1 LTRRFPPDQLFAEL
15 HKPLQRTLERLTP
28 VFPEIRFNWGASLAR
43 FVRRHDEYDAVTGLA
58 LDRYQPHLA
67 AGDFAAFTREM
78 LQQGHALA
86 SLGVAEE
93 HAFLALALYQEHCLA
108 ALAREAPGEPE
119 LAMAL
124 ARQVSVAQL
133 FLYGGYTD
141 ARAVGWSAL
150 DEQDRQRLARDLH
163 DDVGHNLIVLKLYM
177 EQMARDFHKGRSEQA
192 GSKLAETVALVSDA
206 IESVRRVILDLGPAL
221 LEELGLQQAIRLYA
235 QQFSGRTGIKVHVA
249 DGGVVGRLP
258 RTHERALYRVLQ
270 GALSNVLKHSRAE
283 NATVTLAAGPGP
295 IVVMSVEDDGIG
307 FEARRRAPVM
317 SFGLTTMRGRMES
330 LGGRFRA
337 ESWPAGDADG
347 RRGTRI
353 EVTLPLPQSYLA

>member
-1 LTRRFPPDQLFAEL
+1 LTRRFPPDLLFSEL
-15 HKPLQRTLERLTP
+15 QKPLRRALERLAP
-28 VFPEIRFNWGASLAR
+28 LFPEVQFNWRASLAR
-43 FVRRHDEYDAVTGLA
+43 FVRRRDEYDAVTGLA

-67 AGDFAAFTREM
+67 AGDFEAFTREM
-78 LQQGHALA
+78 QQQGHALA

-124 ARQVSVAQL
+124 ARLVSVAQL
-133 FLYGGYTD
+133 FLYSGYTD

-163 DDVGHNLIVLKLYM
+163 DDIGHNLIVLKLYM
-177 EQMARDFHKGRSEQA
+177 EQMAQDFNKGQSDQA

-206 IESVRRVILDLGPAL
+206 IESVRRVILDLGPAI

-235 QQFSGRTGIKVHVA
+235 RQFSGRTGIQVRVG
-249 DGGVVGRLP
+249 DSGLVGRLP
-258 RTHERALYRVLQ
+258 HTHERALYRVMQ
-270 GALSNVLKHSRAE
+270 GALSNVLKHSQAE
-283 NATVTLAAGPGP
+283 HATVTLAAGPGP
-295 IVVMSVEDDGIG
+295 FVVMSVEDDGVG
-307 FEARRRAPVM
+307 FEARRRVPAL

-330 LGGRFRA
+330 LGGRFRV
-337 ESWPAGDADG
+337 ESWPLGAGDG

-353 EVTLPLPQSYLA
+353 EVSLPLPQSYPA

>member
-1 LTRRFPPDQLFAEL
+1 MALRFSPDELFADL
-15 HKPLQRTLERLTP
+15 HQPLQRALERLAP
-28 VFPEIRFNWGASLAR
+28 FFPEIRFNWRTSLVR
-43 FVRRHDEYDAVTGLA
+43 FVRRRDEFEAVTGLG

-67 AGDFAAFTREM
+67 AGNFAAYTREL

-93 HAFLALALYQEHCLA
+93 HAFLALALYQEQCLA

-124 ARQVSVAQL
+124 ARLVSVAQL

-163 DDVGHNLIVLKLYM
+163 DEVGHNLIVLKLYM
-177 EQMARDFHKGRSEQA
+177 EQIRRDFDKGRSEQA

-221 LEELGLQQAIRLYA
+221 LEELGLEQAIRLYA
-235 QQFSGRTGIKVHVA
+235 RQFSGRTGIKVHV
-249 DGGVVGRLP
+249 GESGVVGRLP
-258 RTHERALYRVLQ
+258 RTHERALYRVMQ
-270 GALSNVLKHSRAE
+270 GALSNVLKHSQAP
-283 NATVTLAAGPGP
+283 NAIVTLATGPGP
-295 IVVMSVEDDGIG
+295 VVVMSVEDDGVG
-307 FEARRRAPVM
+307 FEARRRVPLL
-317 SFGLTTMRGRMES
+317 SFGLATMRGRMES

-337 ESWPAGDADG
+337 ESWPLGGGEG

-353 EVTLPLPQSYLA
+353 EVSLPLPQSYPA